1 MNNEKSVSDGLIR
14 KNLVL
19 SSGLLTALCAVVCN
33 KAIIA
38 VIMSLALLFIS
49 VVSSVLTI
57 VFFQKKNYY
66 LQISACALIS
76 SVCYIPVYMLIENI
90 SSAYISDAGIY
101 LPLIAVQSVLIYRTQ
116 RKYSEEN
123 SVFSSAARIFVFAA
137 GAGIF
142 MILLAII
149 REILAFGT
157 LFGMAVT
164 SHKILESAQQPWF
177 AMIIIGICAAAARY
191 SVLIK
196 SKDGEE

>member
-1 MNNEKSVSDGLIR
+1 MNKDKYITDGLIR

-19 SSGLLTALCAVVCN
+19 SSGLLTALCSVVCN
-33 KAIIA
+33 KAVTA
-38 VIMSLALLFIS
+38 VIMSVSLLFIS

-66 LQISACALIS
+66 MQVAACGLIS
-76 SVCYIPVYMLIENI
+76 SVCYVPVYMLIENI

-123 SVFSSAARIFVFAA
+123 SVFKSAARIFVFAA

-157 LFGMAVT
+157 LFGIAVT

-177 AMIIIGICAAAARY
+177 AVIIMGICAAAARY
-191 SVLIK
+191 SVLRK